1 LVNKNKVNLTFSF
14 ESLHDKYPIKG
25 KQKNTELNISF
36 TVQRYM
42 LSDLTTQEA
51 LVIDQSYKKG
61 YLYWAGN
68 QVRTLI
74 LALVSSNQ
82 ARLL

>member
-1 LVNKNKVNLTFSF
+1 MNKNKVNLTFRF
-14 ESLHDKYPIKG
+14 ESLYYKYPIKG

-42 LSDLTTQEA
+42 LSDLTTWEA
-51 LVIDQSYKKG
+51 LVINQSYKKG
-61 YLYWAGN
+61 HQYWAGN

-82 ARLL
+82 ALMT

>member
-1 LVNKNKVNLTFSF
+1 VNKNKVNLTFRF
-14 ESLHDKYPIKG
+14 ESLYYKYPIKG

-42 LSDLTTQEA
+42 LSDLTTWEA
-51 LVIDQSYKKG
+51 LVINQSYKKG
-61 YLYWAGN
+61 HQYWAGN

-82 ARLL
+82 ALMT

>member
-1 LVNKNKVNLTFSF
+1 MVNKNKVNLTFRF
-14 ESLHDKYPIKG
+14 ESLYYKYPIKG

-42 LSDLTTQEA
+42 LSDLTTWEA
-51 LVIDQSYKKG
+51 LVINQSYKKG
-61 YLYWAGN
+61 HQYWAGN

-82 ARLL
+82 ALMT